1 MCPAD
6 QVQSIVPI
14 ELLDDISAKEPSRA
28 SVAYLPPSDF
38 LGVAPHEVADGP
50 FRGDF
55 LAAGEASDL
64 GNRADVG
71 RKTAVEAEGRVFD

>member
-38 LGVAPHEVADGP
+38 LGVAPHEVAEGALV
-50 FRGDF
+50 RY
-55 LAAGEASDL
+55 LAEAVHRPHLVQS
-64 GNRADVG
+64 ADIG
-71 RKTAVEAEGRVFD
+71 GQTT